1 VYATAT
7 QGKGDANIVLVAA
20 SQAVGLVR
28 TLQPA
33 ADIVAT
39 TMQEAI
45 TAWDQSRR
53 VFTDGLGQ

>member
-1 VYATAT
+1 
-7 QGKGDANIVLVAA
+7 VLVAA